1 MARRRN
7 GFMELAEKLEAGFLA
22 PFIVGVA
29 QSAQGVV
36 KDLQELGPSWS
47 GEFANS
53 WEIASESKVSS
64 GTGASG
70 APQRLLAPIL
80 TPKEYKQKPE
90 VKYYIAN
97 KSPHAD
103 YALDLREGRFFPPEN
118 QPTRNPAAA
127 SGKTIRTGSRALSEH
142 KRGDLTGNGEG
153 QATSSAELDWYTTY
167 VRGGKLDKAI
177 SLYMDQALRNV
188 RL

>member
-1 MARRRN
+1 MARRRRN

-22 PFIVGVA
+22 PFILGVA

-36 KDLQELGPSWS
+36 KDLQERGPSWS

-64 GTGASG
+64 GTGATG

-80 TPKEYKQKPE
+80 TPNEYKFKPV

-103 YALDLREGRFFPPEN
+103 YALDLKEGRFWPDGEPKA
-118 QPTRNPAAA
+118 PRDIVL
-127 SGKTIRTGSRALSEH
+127 SGSRPSGDH
-142 KRGDLTGNGEG
+142 KRGAVQPGDG
-153 QATSSAELDWYTTY
+153 QATSSAELDWY
-167 VRGGKLDKAI
+167 VRYIQEKHLDKTI

-188 RL
+188 KL